1 MKKKFRVRVGD
12 RRFDVEVEEVQR
24 EPEEPTLLDREKTRE
39 ERRHIAHPTRAVVRT
54 IEEAMVVC
62 EEGVVS
68 APLSGTVLSTSV
80 SVGDKVRTGDLLLTL
95 EAMKMENEIYSPV
108 SGVVREI
115 TEQGQDVDYGKTLV
129 VIE

>member
-12 RRFDVEVEEVQR
+12 RTFDVEVEEVQR

-39 ERRHIAHPTRAVVRT
+39 ERRHIAHPARAVVRT
-54 IEEAMVVC
+54 IEEAMVVR

-80 SVGDKVRTGDLLLTL
+80 SVGAKVRTGDLLLTL

-108 SGVVREI
+108 SGVVKEI

>member
-12 RRFDVEVEEVQR
+12 RTFDVEVEEVQR

-39 ERRHIAHPTRAVVRT
+39 ERRYIAHPARAVVRT
-54 IEEAMVVC
+54 IEEAMVVR

-108 SGVVREI
+108 SGVVKEI